1 MQENVASNGYNIV
14 CYRKPQCGQYLEAWG
29 RSATRSQG
37 NFYAK
42 SFADGSYN
50 LTPKRSYSSQTQLC
64 TCEKIRSRPVTMIQ
78 QPHPRTWNFISVFLI
93 MKILTRPLFP
103 HCPLWRAL
111 LSWLHTTALQLA
123 ALVWGVGHKAS
134 QWRTT
139 VRQRTERLR

>member
-1 MQENVASNGYNIV
+1 MSPLMAIILCATGS
-14 CYRKPQCGQYLEAWG
+14 
-29 RSATRSQG
+29 RSAVNTWKPEGDQQQDLKATFMLRALHFG
-37 NFYAK
+37 
-42 SFADGSYN
+42 DGSYN

-64 TCEKIRSRPVTMIQ
+64 ACEKIRSPPVTMIQ

>member
-1 MQENVASNGYNIV
+1 MSPLMAIILCATGS
-14 CYRKPQCGQYLEAWG
+14 
-29 RSATRSQG
+29 RSAVNTWKPEGDQQQDLKATFMLRALRFG
-37 NFYAK
+37 
-42 SFADGSYN
+42 DGSYN